1 MALVNPQQIDVDGL
15 EIALSAASAGG
26 DEFIPGDDVMLY
38 IVNASAGAITATVV
52 TPGTVQGQPIGDVA
66 IVVDAGE
73 RRIAGPFPRQH
84 FAGPDGRA
92 DLTWSAPASVTFAVL
107 KL

>member
-15 EIALSAASAGG
+15 EVALSAASAGG
-26 DEFIPGDDVMLY
+26 DEFVPGDNVMLY
-38 IVNASAGAITATVV
+38 IVNASAASITATVV
-52 TPGTVQGQPIGDVA
+52 IPGTVQGQAIGDVP
-66 IVVDAGE
+66 IVVEAGE

-84 FAGPDGRA
+84 FAGNDGRT
-92 DLTWSAPASVTFAVL
+92 DITWSATASITFAVL